1 MLECY
6 GHGGDLLTA
15 EETYGRPRDQFL
27 DYSSNMNPLGPPD
40 VVRQILSESWR
51 DIVKYP
57 DPAVRE
63 LRGKLSQKYGIG
75 PESILVGNGAA
86 ELIDLIIR
94 VLKPGNTGLAR
105 PSFSEYEEAV
115 HKTGG
120 SLTNIPLY
128 AQHQFELQWSDVEAS
143 LSAVDLYFLGHPNNP
158 TGKMLPRHVLNWL
171 LQSQR
176 KVILDE
182 AFMDFVPQEE
192 EYSMLKLASTSHDL
206 IVIRSMTKFYS
217 IPGIR
222 LGFIVAHPDL
232 IEQLRQQQ
240 VQWSVNYLA
249 QRIGTAVLD
258 DDVFEQST
266 REWLHVEKPW
276 LTDQLEQLGLEV
288 VQSDVNFLLFSF
300 SESSGITVK
309 QAQQAMGRQGI
320 LIRDASLFEG
330 LNERYCRVAIRLRA
344 DNLKLVQALQST
356 LKNLAK
362 NLTNSEGGAS

>member
-1 MLECY
+1 MLERY
-6 GHGGDLLTA
+6 GHGGDLWTA
-15 EETYGRPRDQFL
+15 EEAWHLPKEQFL

-40 VVRQILSESWR
+40 VVKEILTASWR

-63 LRGKLSQKYGIG
+63 LRRKLAQKYEID

-94 VLKPGNTGLAR
+94 VVKPNTTGLAR

-120 SLTNIPLY
+120 KLANIPLLP
-128 AQHQFELQWSDVEAS
+128 QNQFELQWQDVEAV
-143 LSAVDLYFLGHPNNP
+143 LPALDLFFLGHPNNP
-158 TGKMLPRHVLNWL
+158 TGKLIPRNVLSNL

-176 KVILDE
+176 KLVLDE
-182 AFMDFVPQEE
+182 AFMDFVPQESE
-192 EYSMLKLASTSHDL
+192 HSILKLASTSQDL

-222 LGFIVAHPDL
+222 LGFMVAHPDL
-232 IEQLRQQQ
+232 ITQLRQQQ

-249 QRIGTAVLD
+249 QRMGVAVLED
-258 DDVFEQST
+258 EAFEQST
-266 REWLHVEKPW
+266 REWLSIEKPW
-276 LTDQLEQLGLEV
+276 LIEQLRHIGLEV
-288 VQSDVNFLLFSF
+288 VPSDVNFLLFSF
-300 SESSGITVK
+300 PVSSGISVK
-309 QAQQAMGRQGI
+309 QAQQVMGRQGI

-330 LNERYCRVAIRLRA
+330 LNERYCRVAIRLRE
-344 DNLKLVQALQST
+344 DNERLLQALR
-356 LKNLAK
+356 NMM
-362 NLTNSEGGAS
+362 NELTRSGGTGHA